1 MRRLFALLFALM
13 AVTAAFA
20 QTEPANYADVMGKFK
35 FFFNNNK
42 PDSICNKL
50 FGPEMQAGLK
60 PEQVSQLKTQL
71 GTLNQT
77 TFVSFTEPTAIY
89 KAAFQNG
96 ELMLSLSLNKSNKMI
111 GLGLTPVQ
119 GQPAA
124 KATADDPNITESP
137 VSLKVFTGNISG
149 TLAMPKSATGKVPV
163 VLIIAGSGPTD
174 RDGNSPLGVSGN
186 TYKMMAGALG
196 KNGIASLR
204 YDKRMIGQSS
214 TTTKEKDLRFED
226 YADDAIALV
235 GMLSSDARFSKVI
248 VMGHSEGSLVGMMA
262 SADQPVAAFISLA
275 GAGDRADK
283 ILTDQMKSK
292 PDFVQEAFKTIMD
305 SLKRGKFT
313 DRVDPSLYAL
323 ARPSVQP
330 YLLSWMMHDPAREIK
345 KLKIPVLIVQGTTDI
360 QVTVGDAE
368 KLKKAKSD
376 ATLLIIPGMNHVLK
390 EAPADR
396 EKNIETY
403 KDPNL
408 PLKPELV
415 TGVVGFINKLK

>member
-1 MRRLFALLFALM
+1 MRRPFALFFSLLLAS
-13 AVTAAFA
+13 AAFA
-20 QTEPANYADVMGKFK
+20 QTEPANYAAVMGKFK
-35 FFFNNNK
+35 LFFNGNK
-42 PDSICNKL
+42 PDSIYNKL

-60 PEQVSQLKTQL
+60 PEQVAQLKTQL

-111 GLGLTPVQ
+111 GLGLTPAQ
-119 GQPAA
+119 AQTAA
-124 KATADDPNITESP
+124 KAAADDPNIVESP

-149 TLAMPKSATGKVPV
+149 TLALPKNVNGKVPV

-174 RDGNSPLGVSGN
+174 RDGNSTLGVSGN
-186 TYKMMAGALG
+186 TYKMMASALG

-204 YDKRMIGQSS
+204 YDKRMIGQST

-262 SADQPVAAFISLA
+262 SADQPVAAFISLS

-330 YLLSWMMHDPAREIK
+330 YLLSWMMHDPIREIK

-360 QVTVGDAE
+360 QIGVADAE